1 MPGSYLFCMN
11 KRHTLFHIAYALVF
25 ILVLLAQFK
34 QWSLL
39 NEIATPFITVT
50 LLLLLSSVTKLK
62 GRFHQRLFTGLVF
75 ALTGNTLILMQNH
88 HQSYFLYGVIAL
100 LICAVFYISAFYLD
114 FRSAQELDKRGAKI
128 AIFSTAILCIAFYLF
143 LRPHLGALKLP
154 VIIYVLLMGMMM
166 MMAAFR
172 NQRVNS
178 TSFKLVLAGVLF
190 FVLSGALLACRY
202 FVNPFKYADAYIVST
217 YMIAQY
223 LIILGGTKR
232 ALLRKLSD

>member
-34 QWSLL
+34 QYSLL
-39 NEIATPFITVT
+39 KEIATPFITVT
-50 LLLLLSSVTKLK
+50 LLLLLSTVTKLK

-88 HQSYFLYGVIAL
+88 HPSYFLYGVIAL
-100 LICAVFYISAFYLD
+100 LICIVFYISAFYLD

-143 LRPHLGALKLP
+143 LRPHLGALRLP

-178 TSFKLVLAGVLF
+178 VSFKLVLAGVLF

-202 FVNPFKYADAYIVST
+202 FVNPFKYADACIVST

-223 LIILGGTKR
+223 LIILGGIKR